1 MSTIP
6 TVTMQ
11 DLELEHAELLPAR
24 ETLFGIDPG
33 GPMRFY
39 GGPVPVDLGGPV
51 HFVGGPVSPWG
62 MTPNAA

>member
-24 ETLFGIDPG
+24 ETLWVPVLYPSGPVHVDPG
-33 GPMRFY
+33 GPAHL
-39 GGPVPVDLGGPV
+39 VGGPV
-51 HFVGGPVSPWG
+51 HFESGSPVYS
-62 MTPNAA
+62 